1 MMRASVMIWVPPRT
15 VVLGDVPE
23 ASDELK
29 GGDLMT
35 ASHSMLDLKSSSFS
49 LATTVDEATP
59 SDGKKLSLL
68 SC

>member
-1 MMRASVMIWVPPRT
+1 MIRASVIIWVPSRT
-15 VVLGDVPE
+15 ADVPE

-29 GGDLMT
+29 GGDVMT
-35 ASHSMLDLKSSSFS
+35 PSHSVLGLKSSSFS
-49 LATTVDEATP
+49 LATTVDEATL